1 MDRALRICIW
11 SGPIAFAI
19 FGIGLIG
26 FAHFL
31 PPPAPSLDA
40 AQIAAVY
47 AGNTLGIR
55 LGGITIMLAAGM
67 FAPFFAAI
75 SVFML
80 RMEGRWAAYAWTQAM
95 TATIVVLCF
104 FIGAMLFTVTAF
116 RPERPAELTQL
127 MNDFAWLLFVAPA
140 PPAVLQA
147 FAIGL
152 AIINDPRQ
160 ILPRWT
166 AFFSFWVA
174 VLFVPGALAILFKT
188 GPFAWN
194 GVLAFWLPAILVGV
208 WSNVIALQ
216 MLKAMKSDRWK
227 QDNAIIGA

>member
-1 MDRALRICIW
+1 MENGLRMGIW
-11 SGPIAFAI
+11 SGPVAFLI

-31 PPPAPSLDA
+31 PPPAPSLSS
-40 AQIAAVY
+40 QEIAEVY
-47 AGNTLGIR
+47 ANNTLGIR
-55 LGGITIMLAAGM
+55 LGGILIMLAAAL
-67 FAPFFAAI
+67 FAPFFASI
-75 SVFML
+75 TVFMT
-80 RMEGRWAAYAWTQAM
+80 RMEGRWPIYAWTQAM

-104 FIGAMLFTVTAF
+104 FIGAMLFTITAF
-116 RPERPAELTQL
+116 RPERPDDLTQI

-140 PPAVLQA
+140 PPAVIQT
-147 FAIGL
+147 FAIGF
-152 AIINDPRQ
+152 AIIGDRSR

-174 VLFVPGALAILFKT
+174 VLFVPGAMAILFKT

-194 GVLAFWLPAILVGV
+194 GVLAFWVPAVLVGL

-216 MLKAMKSDRWK
+216 MLGAIKKGRW
-227 QDNAIIGA
+227 QAAEPTGAA